1 MGDFI
6 LAETAAQQHG
16 LVNKVV
22 PTTELEQSTCMK
34 DFSKLPLSI

>member
-6 LAETAAQQHG
+6 LAETAQQHG